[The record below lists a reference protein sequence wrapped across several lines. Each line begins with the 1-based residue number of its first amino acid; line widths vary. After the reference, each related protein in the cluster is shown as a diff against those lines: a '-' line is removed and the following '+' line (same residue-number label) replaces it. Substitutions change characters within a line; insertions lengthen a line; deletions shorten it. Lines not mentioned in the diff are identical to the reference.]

1 MRRLFAL
8 LTGLC
13 LTLAGCNDA
22 YDDSEL
28 VKRMDDFEQRLAK
41 LERLCND
48 MNTNLGSMQ
57 TIVTALDNGDYI
69 TSVEPLTENGA
80 VVGYTLKFAK
90 GKPIVIYNGK
100 SGTAPVIAVRK
111 DADGIYYWTLD
122 GEWLTGDDGK
132 KLPVSG
138 DAVAPKLRI
147 EEDYWYISYDD
158 GATWTQLGK
167 ASGEDG
173 KDAAGIEIDM
183 DENYVYFTLPGGQTV
198 TVPRVGGGDTPAPAV
213 PHILYAA
220 GQELVPGKDYFY
232 ATIWR
237 DGKRFPLSDG
247 SADAFCNAVCTAGR
261 DVYVVGCEA
270 IGDLVDDGYYEPYH
284 QNVAVL
290 WHFKTGDEANAVRT
304 SLSSGEYAT
313 SPIAVAASNGN
324 VYAAGFESP
333 AVDRRAVWW
342 KNGQMEY
349 LSDGSTDARAYCIL
363 ADGDD
368 VYVGGYLQPADN
380 KRGGIAR
387 IWKNG
392 TPQDLTDGS
401 TLAKVNALCMDNGV
415 LYAAGAEKTTDGRWK
430 GVLWRDG
437 QPDLLHRRGR
447 HRSDGAARRER
458 RLHHRRQ
465 HDRPVGRHTRLHLD
479 QRWGAGGLRGAVAV
493 SGRRPGRCGKRPL
506 CRRQRNGRIRLH
518 HLRGDQPRLRLEERR
533 SAEPRND
540 QSQQLLAVG
549 NRLRIRR
556 GTGVTRTGRFG
567 RTPTTNRASRHGNRT
582 ETLVFHRSVTRCV

>member
-313 SPIAVAASNGN
+313 SPVAVAASNGN

-392 TPQDLTDGS
+392 TPQDLTDGA

-437 QPDLLHRRGR
+437 QPTYFTDEVGTEVTGLHVVDGR
-447 HRSDGAARRER
+447 YIIEGNMTDPSGDILACIWTNDGVQVVSEG
-458 RLHHRRQ
+458 LSLCQ
-465 HDRPVGRHTRLHLD
+465 GVGL
-479 QRWGAGGLRGAVAV
+479 AVA
-493 SGRRPGRCGKRPL
+493 GRDLYVAGNEAAGF
-506 CRRQRNGRIRLH
+506 
-518 HLRGDQPRLRLEERR
+518 DYTTFEE
-533 SAEPRND
+533 
-540 QSQQLLAVG
+540 
-549 NRLRIRR
+549 I
-556 GTGVTRTGRFG
+556 
-567 RTPTTNRASRHGNRT
+567 NRAYVWKNGEAQSL
-582 ETLVFHRSVTRCV
+582 ETISPNNFSLWGIACAFVEAQG

>member
-313 SPIAVAASNGN
+313 SPIAVAASNGQRLRRRIRIARRRPSRR
-324 VYAAGFESP
+324 VVEERPDGISVRRLDRCTGLLHPGRRRRRVRGRLPAARRQQTGRHRTHLEKRHATGSDRRLDAGQSQRP
-333 AVDRRAVWW
+333 VHGQRRVVRCRSRENHRRPLERRAV
-342 KNGQMEY
+342 
-349 LSDGSTDARAYCIL
+349 ARR
-363 ADGDD
+363 
-368 VYVGGYLQPADN
+368 PA
-380 KRGGIAR
+380 
-387 IWKNG
+387 
-392 TPQDLTDGS
+392 
-401 TLAKVNALCMDNGV
+401 
-415 LYAAGAEKTTDGRWK
+415 
-430 GVLWRDG
+430 
-437 QPDLLHRRGR
+437 DLLHRRGR

-465 HDRPVGRHTRLHLD
+465 HDRPVGDILACIWTNDGVQVVSEGLSLC
-479 QRWGAGGLRGAVAV
+479 QGAGLAVA
-493 SGRRPGRCGKRPL
+493 GRDLYVAGNEMAGY
-506 CRRQRNGRIRLH
+506 
-518 HLRGDQPRLRLEERR
+518 DYTTFEE
-533 SAEPRND
+533 
-540 QSQQLLAVG
+540 
-549 NRLRIRR
+549 I
-556 GTGVTRTGRFG
+556 
-567 RTPTTNRASRHGNRT
+567 NRAYVWKNGEAQSL
-582 ETLVFHRSVTRCV
+582 ETISPNNFSLWGIACAFVEAQE

>member
-220 GQELVPGKDYFY
+220 GQE
-232 ATIWR
+232 
-237 DGKRFPLSDG
+237 
-247 SADAFCNAVCTAGR
+247 
-261 DVYVVGCEA
+261 
-270 IGDLVDDGYYEPYH
+270 
-284 QNVAVL
+284 
-290 WHFKTGDEANAVRT
+290 
-304 SLSSGEYAT
+304 
-313 SPIAVAASNGN
+313 
-324 VYAAGFESP
+324 
-333 AVDRRAVWW
+333 
-342 KNGQMEY
+342 
-349 LSDGSTDARAYCIL
+349 
-363 ADGDD
+363 
-368 VYVGGYLQPADN
+368 
-380 KRGGIAR
+380 
-387 IWKNG
+387 
-392 TPQDLTDGS
+392 
-401 TLAKVNALCMDNGV
+401 
-415 LYAAGAEKTTDGRWK
+415 AGARER
-430 GVLWRDG
+430 LLLRH
-437 QPDLLHRRGR
+437 DL
-447 HRSDGAARRER
+447 ARRQALSAER
-458 RLHHRRQ
+458 RLGRRLLQRGLHRGARRLRSRLRGHRR
-465 HDRPVGRHTRLHLD
+465 
-479 QRWGAGGLRGAVAV
+479 
-493 SGRRPGRCGKRPL
+493 SGRRPAITSLTIRTSPSSGTSRPAT
-506 CRRQRNGRIRLH
+506 RRT
-518 HLRGDQPRLRLEERR
+518 PSARR
-533 SAEPRND
+533 SAAANTPPRPSP
-540 QSQQLLAVG
+540 SQRATATSTPPDS
-549 NRLRIRR
+549 NRPPSTVAPC
-556 GTGVTRTGRFG
+556 GG
-567 RTPTTNRASRHGNRT
+567 RTARWNICPTARPMHGPTASWPTATTCTWEATCSPPTTNGAASHASGKTARHRI
-582 ETLVFHRSVTRCV
+582 

>member
-437 QPDLLHRRGR
+437 QPTYFTDEVGTEVTGLHVVNGDYIIEGNMTDP
-447 HRSDGAARRER
+447 SGDILACIWTNDGVQVVSEG
-458 RLHHRRQ
+458 LSLCQ
-465 HDRPVGRHTRLHLD
+465 
-479 QRWGAGGLRGAVAV
+479 GAGLAVA
-493 SGRRPGRCGKRPL
+493 GRDLYVAGNEMAGY
-506 CRRQRNGRIRLH
+506 
-518 HLRGDQPRLRLEERR
+518 DYTTFEE
-533 SAEPRND
+533 
-540 QSQQLLAVG
+540 
-549 NRLRIRR
+549 I
-556 GTGVTRTGRFG
+556 
-567 RTPTTNRASRHGNRT
+567 NRAYVWKNGEAQSL
-582 ETLVFHRSVTRCV
+582 ETISPNNFSLWGIACAFVEAQE

>member
-138 DAVAPKLRI
+138 DAVAPKLKI
-147 EEDYWYISYDD
+147 EEDFWYISYDD

-247 SADAFCNAVCTAGR
+247 SADAFCNAVCTAGS

-270 IGDLVDDGYYEPYH
+270 IGDLVDDGYYEPYR

-392 TPQDLTDGS
+392 TPQDLTDGA

-437 QPDLLHRRGR
+437 QPTYFTDEVGTEVTGLHVVDGR
-447 HRSDGAARRER
+447 YIIEGNMTDPSGDILACIWTNDGVQVVSEG
-458 RLHHRRQ
+458 LSLCQ
-465 HDRPVGRHTRLHLD
+465 GVGL
-479 QRWGAGGLRGAVAV
+479 AVA
-493 SGRRPGRCGKRPL
+493 GRDLYVAGNEAAGF
-506 CRRQRNGRIRLH
+506 
-518 HLRGDQPRLRLEERR
+518 DYTTFEE
-533 SAEPRND
+533 
-540 QSQQLLAVG
+540 
-549 NRLRIRR
+549 I
-556 GTGVTRTGRFG
+556 
-567 RTPTTNRASRHGNRT
+567 NRAYVWKNGEAQSL
-582 ETLVFHRSVTRCV
+582 ETISPNNFSLWGIACAFVEAQG

>member
-247 SADAFCNAVCTAGR
+247 SADAFCNAVCTAGS

-270 IGDLVDDGYYEPYH
+270 IGDLVDNGYYEPYH

-437 QPDLLHRRGR
+437 QPTYFTDEVGTEVTGLHVVNGDYIIEGNMTDP
-447 HRSDGAARRER
+447 SGDILACIWTNDGVQVVSEG
-458 RLHHRRQ
+458 LSLCQ
-465 HDRPVGRHTRLHLD
+465 
-479 QRWGAGGLRGAVAV
+479 GAGLAVA
-493 SGRRPGRCGKRPL
+493 GRDLYVAGNEMAGY
-506 CRRQRNGRIRLH
+506 
-518 HLRGDQPRLRLEERR
+518 DYTTFEE
-533 SAEPRND
+533 
-540 QSQQLLAVG
+540 
-549 NRLRIRR
+549 I
-556 GTGVTRTGRFG
+556 
-567 RTPTTNRASRHGNRT
+567 NRAYVWKNGEAQSL
-582 ETLVFHRSVTRCV
+582 ETISPNNFSLWGIACAFVEAQE

>member
-247 SADAFCNAVCTAGR
+247 SADAFCNAVCTAGS

-313 SPIAVAASNGN
+313 SPVAVAASNGN

-392 TPQDLTDGS
+392 TPQDLTDGA

-437 QPDLLHRRGR
+437 QPTYFTDEVGTEVTGLHVVNGDYIIEGNMTDP
-447 HRSDGAARRER
+447 SGDILACIWTNDGVQVVSEG
-458 RLHHRRQ
+458 LSLCQ
-465 HDRPVGRHTRLHLD
+465 GVGL
-479 QRWGAGGLRGAVAV
+479 AVA
-493 SGRRPGRCGKRPL
+493 GRDLYVAGNEAAGF
-506 CRRQRNGRIRLH
+506 
-518 HLRGDQPRLRLEERR
+518 DYTTFEE
-533 SAEPRND
+533 
-540 QSQQLLAVG
+540 
-549 NRLRIRR
+549 I
-556 GTGVTRTGRFG
+556 
-567 RTPTTNRASRHGNRT
+567 NRAYVWKNGEAQSL
-582 ETLVFHRSVTRCV
+582 ETISPNNFSLWGIACAFVEAQG

>member
-138 DAVAPKLRI
+138 DAVAPKLKI
-147 EEDYWYISYDD
+147 EEDFWYISYDD
-158 GATWTQLGK
+158 GTTWTQLGK

-247 SADAFCNAVCTAGR
+247 SADAFCNAVCTAGS

-270 IGDLVDDGYYEPYH
+270 IGDLVDDGYYEPYR

-392 TPQDLTDGS
+392 TPQDLTDGA

-437 QPDLLHRRGR
+437 QPTYFTDEVGTEVTGLHVVNGDYIIEGNMTDP
-447 HRSDGAARRER
+447 SGDILACIWTNDGVQVVSEG
-458 RLHHRRQ
+458 LSLCQ
-465 HDRPVGRHTRLHLD
+465 GVGL
-479 QRWGAGGLRGAVAV
+479 AVA
-493 SGRRPGRCGKRPL
+493 GRDLYVAGNEMAGY
-506 CRRQRNGRIRLH
+506 
-518 HLRGDQPRLRLEERR
+518 DYTTFEE
-533 SAEPRND
+533 
-540 QSQQLLAVG
+540 
-549 NRLRIRR
+549 I
-556 GTGVTRTGRFG
+556 
-567 RTPTTNRASRHGNRT
+567 NRAYVWKNGEAQSL
-582 ETLVFHRSVTRCV
+582 ETISPNNFSLWGIACAFVEAQG

>member
-247 SADAFCNAVCTAGR
+247 SADAFCNAVCTAGS

-270 IGDLVDDGYYEPYH
+270 IGDLVDDGYYEPYR

-324 VYAAGFESP
+324 VYAAGFEAP
-333 AVDRRAVWW
+333 ANDRRAVWW

-437 QPDLLHRRGR
+437 QPTYFTDEVGTEVTGLHVVNGDYIIEGNMTDP
-447 HRSDGAARRER
+447 SGDILACIWTNDGVQVVSEG
-458 RLHHRRQ
+458 LSLCQ
-465 HDRPVGRHTRLHLD
+465 
-479 QRWGAGGLRGAVAV
+479 GAGLAVA
-493 SGRRPGRCGKRPL
+493 GRDLYVAGNEMAGY
-506 CRRQRNGRIRLH
+506 
-518 HLRGDQPRLRLEERR
+518 DYTTFEE
-533 SAEPRND
+533 
-540 QSQQLLAVG
+540 
-549 NRLRIRR
+549 I
-556 GTGVTRTGRFG
+556 
-567 RTPTTNRASRHGNRT
+567 NRAYVWKNGEAQSL
-582 ETLVFHRSVTRCV
+582 ETISPNNFSLWGIACAFVEAQE